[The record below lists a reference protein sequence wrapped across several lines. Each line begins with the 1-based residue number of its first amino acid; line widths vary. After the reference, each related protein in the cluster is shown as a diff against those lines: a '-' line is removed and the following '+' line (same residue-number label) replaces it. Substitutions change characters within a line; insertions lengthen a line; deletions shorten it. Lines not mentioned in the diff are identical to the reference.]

1 VSWRS
6 ALGSAEKAPELSV
19 VMVNHNDRTHL
30 GECLSSLT
38 NTVEGIPFEVIVVD
52 NQSSDGSPEWLRL
65 NFPRV
70 RLITNTENVGFAR
83 GNNQG
88 IRESRGEYIL
98 LLNTDTIL
106 QSQAVQYLLEELRS
120 NRRIGGVGPALLFD
134 KDRTQ
139 VSFGTKASFF
149 REVFQK
155 LVLNSYYRWR
165 LKKGGDKREVG
176 WLSAACLLTRR
187 DILEKVDFFDERFF
201 LYFEDIDLCVRIR
214 EKGYVL
220 EYLPQAKV
228 YHVGGA
234 STEGL
239 KLFCR
244 YHYRKSQLY
253 FYQKHNSRTALSLLR
268 LYLWINFNLLLGC
281 GYLRGAPD
289 MNERRVLRRLLREK

>member
-1 VSWRS
+1 
-6 ALGSAEKAPELSV
+6 
-19 VMVNHNDRTHL
+19 M
-30 GECLSSLT
+30 
-38 NTVEGIPFEVIVVD
+38 EGIPFEVIVVD
-52 NQSSDGSPEWLRL
+52 NQSSDGSPEWVRR

-88 IRESRGEYIL
+88 IRESRGKYIL

-106 QSQAVQYLLEELRS
+106 QPKAVQYLLEELKS
-120 NRRIGGVGPALLFD
+120 NRRIGGVGPALLSE
-134 KDRTQ
+134 KDSIQ
-139 VSFGTKASFF
+139 VSFGTKVSFF

-155 LVLNSYYRWR
+155 LALNPYYRWG

-187 DILEKVDFFDERFF
+187 DVLDEVGFFDEQFF

-220 EYLPQAKV
+220 EYLPRARI

-239 KLFCR
+239 KLFGR
-244 YHYRKSQLY
+244 YFYRKSQLY
-253 FYQKHNSRTALSLLR
+253 FYQKHNSRTALTLLR
-268 LYLWINFNLLLGC
+268 LYLWVNFNLGLGC

-289 MNERRVLRRLLREK
+289 MNERRVLRRLLRDK